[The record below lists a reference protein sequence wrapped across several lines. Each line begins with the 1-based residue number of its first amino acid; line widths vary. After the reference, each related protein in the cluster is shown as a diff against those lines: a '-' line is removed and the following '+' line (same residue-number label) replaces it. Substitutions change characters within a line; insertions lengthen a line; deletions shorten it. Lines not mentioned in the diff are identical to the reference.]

1 MNSLLPPIAYQLP
14 PALLTNDEL
23 SSLYEGWSA
32 EKIFKKTGIRTRHVA
47 APGECAS
54 DLAEQAART
63 LFAEYSISPSEVD
76 FLLFGTQSPDYILPT
91 TACLLQSRLGI
102 PTASGAIDFNLGC
115 SAYVYGLALAQG
127 LCSGQ
132 IARNVLLLVGET
144 YSKHIHPLDK
154 SARTIFGDAA
164 AATLIRAQDLP
175 KIGRFVLRT
184 DGSGA
189 PHLMIP
195 AGGARR
201 PLGQGPWPEQADE
214 SGNVR
219 TQAHLF
225 MDGPAIFD
233 FTISVMPQLL
243 QDTLEAN
250 RLRMEQIDLFVFHQ
264 ANRFMLDFLRDMLGI
279 PADRFYVNIA
289 DCGNTVSA
297 TIPIALKR
305 AEEEGRIRAGNKIFL
320 AGFGV
325 GLSWGAVVLTV

>member
-54 DLAEQAART
+54 DLAEQAALT
-63 LFAEYSISPSEVD
+63 LFAEYSIPPSEVD

-91 TACLLQSRLGI
+91 TACLLQTRLGI
-102 PTASGAIDFNLGC
+102 PTTSGAIDFNLGC

-184 DGSGA
+184 DGGGA

-195 AGGARR
+195 GGGARR

>member
-1 MNSLLPPIAYQLP
+1 MNPPLPPIAYHLP
-14 PALLTNDEL
+14 PSLLTNEEL
-23 SSLYEGWSA
+23 ASLYEGWSA
-32 EKIFKKTGIRTRHVA
+32 EKIFKKTGIRTRHIA
-47 APGECAS
+47 AAGECAS
-54 DLAEQAART
+54 DLAEQAARA
-63 LFAEYSISPSEVD
+63 LFEHYSISPSEVD
-76 FLLFGTQSPDYILPT
+76 FVLFGTQSPDYILPT
-91 TACLLQSRLGI
+91 TACMLQNRLGI
-102 PTASGAIDFNLGC
+102 ASSSGALDFNLGC
-115 SAYVYGLALAQG
+115 SAYVYGLALAKG

-144 YSKHIHPLDK
+144 YSKHIHPRDK

-164 AATLIRAQDLP
+164 AATLIRMQDLP

-189 PHLMIP
+189 PHLIIP
-195 AGGARR
+195 AGGSRL
-201 PLGQGPWPEQADE
+201 PLGQEPWPEQADE

-233 FTISVMPQLL
+233 FTITVLPQLMR
-243 QDTLEAN
+243 DTLEAN
-250 RLRMEQIDLFVFHQ
+250 QLRMDQIDLFVFHQ
-264 ANRFMLDFLRDMLGI
+264 ANRFMLDFLRDLLEI
-279 PADRFYVNIA
+279 PADRFYVNIE
-289 DCGNTVSA
+289 DCGNTVSS

-325 GLSWGAVVLTV
+325 GLSWGAVVLSM